1 MSQAKTLQ
9 DIYSEIADIK
19 DVLCAGLETTSSE
32 ISTQI
37 TNQLVINPETWLPNE
52 LILENTDD
60 DPAIT
65 AAQTE
70 INEVLNLAIATIAKD
85 ERLATDAT
93 LTKSD
98 LSIVPVPSGSPIM
111 LLPKLIKAIVEF
123 QAPLSVILRVL
134 TDIIGDVLLEH
145 IKRKLNEKN
154 CEISA
159 FNSVGQSKIFIIPQN
174 ATHIITKI
182 SGMPAWVGRDF
193 QDTGLNISLIMPTG
207 LQSLDIAKYSTLHT
221 PEIRFG
227 FRQKSESSK
236 MFPYWRSP
244 QSIEFI
250 DQYFEIPEMGYQ
262 NIDRLLY
269 IKSQINH
276 GLRVAWVFPE

>member
-1 MSQAKTLQ
+1 
-9 DIYSEIADIK
+9 
-19 DVLCAGLETTSSE
+19 
-32 ISTQI
+32 
-37 TNQLVINPETWLPNE
+37 
-52 LILENTDD
+52 
-60 DPAIT
+60 
-65 AAQTE
+65 
-70 INEVLNLAIATIAKD
+70 VLNLAIATIAKD